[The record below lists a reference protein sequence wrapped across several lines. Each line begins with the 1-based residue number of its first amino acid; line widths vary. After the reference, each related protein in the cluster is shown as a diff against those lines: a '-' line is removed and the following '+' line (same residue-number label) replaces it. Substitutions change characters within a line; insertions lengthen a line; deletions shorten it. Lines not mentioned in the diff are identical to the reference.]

1 VFSLKKKLY
10 VRLAMLMSSGLAML
24 LIGGAGYRRR

>member
-24 LIGGAGYRRR
+24 LVGGAWRRR